1 MRLLDRNKQTV
12 YWRNLTGTTA
22 ITTSESGETLET
34 GEYQK
39 TYGTIKSARFYV
51 KSAIGENAAEPF
63 GDFTAKRRTIYALP
77 QETDINEFSLLWIG
91 IDPEIVPPTNA
102 QGVAN
107 ANAGEPTVPHNFT
120 VDGIS
125 YGINH
130 IRIAIRQV
138 EVNG

>member
-1 MRLLDRNKQTV
+1 MRLLERNKQTV

-22 ITTSESGETLET
+22 ITTSDGGGNTLET

-77 QETDINEFSLLWIG
+77 QDTDINEFSLLWVG
-91 IDPEIVPPTNA
+91 IDPEVVPPTNA

-120 VDGIS
+120 VDGVS
-125 YGINH
+125 HGLNH

-138 EVNG
+138 DVK

>member
-1 MRLLDRNKQTV
+1 MRLLERNKQTV

-22 ITTSESGETLET
+22 ITTSVSGETLET
-34 GEYQK
+34 GEYTK
-39 TYGTIKSARFYV
+39 TYGTVKSARFYV

-77 QETDINEFSLLWIG
+77 QDTDINEFSLLWVG
-91 IDPEIVPPTNA
+91 IDPQTDEVS
-102 QGVAN
+102 
-107 ANAGEPTVPHNFT
+107 GEPTVPHNFT

-125 YGINH
+125 YGLNH

-138 EVNG
+138 EVK

>member
-1 MRLLDRNKQTV
+1 MRLLERNKQTV
-12 YWRNLTGTTA
+12 YWRNLTGETA
-22 ITTSESGETLET
+22 ITTQDEYGNTLET

-39 TYGTIKSARFYV
+39 TYGTVKSARFYV

-77 QETDINEFSLLWIG
+77 QDTDINEFSLLWVG
-91 IDPEIVPPTNA
+91 IDPQPDEQT
-102 QGVAN
+102 
-107 ANAGEPTVPHNFT
+107 GEPTVPHNFT

-125 YGINH
+125 YGLNH

-138 EVNG
+138 EVK